1 MDSSTST
8 GKLLLTLK
16 QQLRVKG
23 LHYRDV
29 AAHLK
34 VSEGTV
40 KRYFSGKGVD
50 IETLE
55 KLAEIADLDLLS
67 LATLAQEHMVEG
79 GLTKA
84 QQAAVAKNQLMLAIL
99 YDLGVGFSPA
109 QLAEE
114 FGVSEQM
121 DTILARLEALGL
133 IRRLGPNS
141 VRVLTKPKFGG
152 EVAGPIR
159 EYKVRN
165 TRDFLA
171 QIDLEDEGCAW
182 AFYAARLSPTSA
194 IRMRALIYRFASDVE
209 ALTKGD
215 IGLPMNETQW
225 FRLFIGAQPIS
236 RKKLFHQ
243 Q

>member
-8 GKLLLTLK
+8 GKLLNTLK
-16 QQLRVKG
+16 QQLRARG

-34 VSEGTV
+34 VSEGTI

-55 KLAEIADLDLLS
+55 KLAAIADLDLLS
-67 LATLAQEHMVEG
+67 LARLAHEHSIEG
-79 GLTKA
+79 GLNRA
-84 QQAAVAKNQLMLAIL
+84 QQAALAKSQLTLAIIHG
-99 YDLGVGFSPA
+99 LGIGFSPA
-109 QLAEE
+109 QLAAE
-114 FGVSEQM
+114 FNVSEQM
-121 DTILARLEALGL
+121 DAILARLESLGL

-152 EVAGPIR
+152 EVDGPIR

-165 TRDFLA
+165 TREFLA
-171 QIDLEDEGCAW
+171 QMDLHDEGCAW
-182 AFYAARLSPTSA
+182 AFYAARLSPASA
-194 IRMRALIYRFASDVE
+194 VRMRELIYRFASDVE
-209 ALTKGD
+209 ALTKAD
-215 IGLPMNETQW
+215 IGLPKYETQW

-236 RKKLFHQ
+236 RQQLFRQ
-243 Q
+243 K